1 MRPSELGGEQ
11 VEGRQAVRELLAAG
25 RRRAREIL
33 LAQGLEDAGILRE
46 IVELATAAQVPVR
59 RVSRARLEGAART
72 DAPQGVLATAAPLPV
87 ADLATLAGRRRGPP
101 VEAGRRQGPPFL
113 LVLDGVLDPHNLG
126 ALLRTAEAAG
136 ATGAVLPRRRAA
148 HVTPV
153 VAKAAAGAIERVPIA
168 LVAGIA
174 AALQELRSRGV
185 WTVGLDPGGTTSV
198 YDLTVATE
206 PLALVLGSE
215 GRGLGRL
222 VAERCEV
229 RARIPLA
236 GSIGSLNVA
245 AAAAISCFE
254 VARRRAAG

>member
-1 MRPSELGGEQ
+1 MKELGGEQ

-25 RRRAREIL
+25 RRRAREVW
-33 LAQGLEDAGILRE
+33 LAQGVEDTAILGE
-46 IVELATAAQVPVR
+46 IVELATAARVPVR
-59 RVSRARLEGAART
+59 HVSRARLDGAART
-72 DAPQGVLATAAPLPV
+72 DAPQGVLATADPLPV
-87 ADLATLAGRRRGPP
+87 ADLAALASASPGL
-101 VEAGRRQGPPFL
+101 PFL

-136 ATGAVLPRRRAA
+136 VTGAVLPRRRAA
-148 HVTPV
+148 HVTAV

-174 AALQELRSRGV
+174 GALQDLRGKGV
-185 WTVGLDPGGTTSV
+185 WTVGLDPAGTTSV
-198 YDLTVATE
+198 FDLAVATE

-215 GRGLGRL
+215 GRGLARL
-222 VAERCEV
+222 VADRCEV

-254 VARRRAAG
+254 VARRRAGA